1 MPALRLGLHLIKGFT
16 QRNSAR
22 VRQDALFH
30 SMDHFCSRLSIAK
43 QYRQQ
48 RVQADALHYFN
59 LYRYQILREIKV
71 LGPLG
76 NLQATPDTIQL
87 TTPVETEEVLS
98 DRSLSTTPSYGFTMH
113 S

>member
-76 NLQATPDTIQL
+76 PWALGQFTGDTRHH
-87 TTPVETEEVLS
+87 TTHNTC
-98 DRSLSTTPSYGFTMH
+98 RN
-113 S
+113 